1 MKYDFNLENLRKI
14 INSPIVPDAPKALEF
29 DIEKATISIKRQ
41 YTDADGDERGN
52 SILIDTGGG
61 LMLFVSIEDNQ
72 YLISLYRTEEQSGF
86 ITLEATSPKE
96 IINFSAK
103 IWTAIIDKMEEL
115 ENETY
120 NLVSW

>member
-72 YLISLYRTEEQSGF
+72 YLISLY
-86 ITLEATSPKE
+86 
-96 IINFSAK
+96 
-103 IWTAIIDKMEEL
+103 
-115 ENETY
+115 
-120 NLVSW
+120 